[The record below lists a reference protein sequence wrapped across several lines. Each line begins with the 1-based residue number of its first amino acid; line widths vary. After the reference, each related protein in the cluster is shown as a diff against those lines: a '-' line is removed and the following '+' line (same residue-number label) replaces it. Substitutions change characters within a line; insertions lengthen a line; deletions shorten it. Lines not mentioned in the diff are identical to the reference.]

1 MRRIQENFICD
12 RCGKEIKARRI
23 LIKTD
28 RNEMMID
35 KKYKLSILKADWRA
49 VDLCDT
55 CEKSFS
61 KWWKGEQDNE

>member
-12 RCGKEIKARRI
+12 RCGKEIKTRRI

-35 KKYKLSILKADWRA
+35 KKYKLSILKADWRT

-61 KWWKGEQDNE
+61 KWWKGENK

>member
-1 MRRIQENFICD
+1 MATKRICD
-12 RCGKEIKARRI
+12 RCGKEIKTRRI

-35 KKYKLSILKADWRA
+35 KKYKLSILKADWRT
-49 VDLCDT
+49 VDLCDM

-61 KWWKGEQDNE
+61 KWWKGENK